1 MTVSE
6 NNLALSLLGF
16 STVKEKIV
24 EEAGIAYEVNIIR
37 DKLCLKKCT
46 LPVYRQQS
54 IESLDDISGEEEI
67 DHSHLYDED
76 DENYRRMMLSL
87 EPNDWKNFDHYKV
100 LGLSKLR
107 WRATAGDIKNAY
119 RRKVLIYH
127 PDKSKKSTGL
137 SKKELE
143 IIFGCIQ
150 KSYELMGD
158 TIEKRRSY
166 DSIDPEF
173 DEDLPS
179 EKSINSENIFK
190 VLGKVFER
198 NARFSKKP
206 KVPHFGDMSSSREE
220 VERFYDFWLH
230 FESWREFSYLD
241 EEDSSK
247 GEDRY
252 ERREIERMNK
262 VKRDKMKKEDSK
274 RYSTLVEMAYN
285 KDPRLVIF
293 KEEDK
298 KKKQEEKERRK
309 KEAERKREEER
320 IRFEAECAEYKRQEA
335 ERKRKEEEEKKRLEA
350 EKSKVETAQTIST
363 AWTPEEIELLVKATR
378 LMPPGTSER
387 WKQVSDYINTHKKDK
402 SFVRTTK
409 DVLKYIKEKSSQP
422 TQKAQPKAN
431 ENEAPINNDAKVEV
445 DEWTKEEQ
453 KALETALRTYSAK
466 EDDRWDKIA
475 AAVGTKNKKECV
487 KRYKDLVSR
496 IKAKKAT

>member
-1 MTVSE
+1 MTVNE
-6 NNLALSLLGF
+6 LCLAVSLLGF
-16 STVKEKIV
+16 KSNNDRKIEK
-24 EEAGIAYEVNIIR
+24 AGIAYESNVIR

-46 LPVYRQQS
+46 LPVYRQS
-54 IESLDDISGEEEI
+54 IFESVEDNGEPEI
-67 DHSHLYDED
+67 DNSTLYDED
-76 DENYRRMMLSL
+76 DESYRQMMLML
-87 EPNDWKNFDHYKV
+87 DPNNWKDFDHYKV

-107 WRATAGDIKNAY
+107 WKASSIDIKNAY
-119 RRKVLIYH
+119 RKKVLLYH

-166 DSIDPEF
+166 DSVDPDF
-173 DEDLPS
+173 DDYIPS
-179 EKSINSENIFK
+179 EKSVNSDNIFN
-190 VLGKVFER
+190 VLGEVFCR

-206 KVPHFGDMSSSREE
+206 NVPKLGNMDSTRDE

-252 ERREIERMNK
+252 ERREIERINR
-262 VKRDKMKKEDSK
+262 VKRDKLKKEDTK
-274 RYSTLVEMAYN
+274 RISSLVEMAYN

-309 KEAERKREEER
+309 KEAERKREEQR
-320 IRFEAECAEYKRQEA
+320 LKFEAECIEYKRQEE
-335 ERKRKEEEEKKRLEA
+335 ERKRKEEEENKRLAA
-350 EKSKVETAQTIST
+350 EKIKNEVENPTLS
-363 AWTPEEIELLVKATR
+363 AWTAEEIELLVKATR

-387 WKQVSDYINTHKKDK
+387 WRQVTDYINTHKKDK
-402 SFVRTTK
+402 SIVRSTK
-409 DVLKYIKEKSSQP
+409 DVLKYIKEKS
-422 TQKAQPKAN
+422 AQPVVKN
-431 ENEAPINNDAKVEV
+431 LQKVTEKKEV
-445 DEWTKEEQ
+445 DKSELKQEIDDWTNEQQ
-453 KALETALRTYSAK
+453 KALESALRTFSAK
-466 EDDRWDKIA
+466 DEDRWDKIA
-475 AAVGTKNKKECV
+475 NAVGTKTKKECI
-487 KRYKDLVSR
+487 KRYKDLVSK
-496 IKAKKAT
+496 IKAKKTQ